1 MEIDFSYSQPTS
13 PQTPRATADDLA
25 PAPVLQPD
33 SEHGI
38 SDVSTEAALDMQ
50 ASGQPSLSDSFFAG
64 MKQYQFA
71 DVKGLMLYAGKKY
84 LQTQHPEYDPYNDT
98 ALKGRGSDFYD
109 KYASL
114 FSTSESPQETQF
126 MLKNIDEFEK
136 YDAEV
141 EANPITGAIGQIVG
155 QLTSPVS
162 FVGGSIAKLS
172 GMTQIAAI
180 SGLGGAFSL
189 ATDLGRSQYDPTIT
203 TDEIASN
210 AQGAAAFG
218 AILGGAGQA
227 GVALY
232 KGGKSAY
239 SKLFGGT
246 VDLSKESATTVKA
259 FDNALKAHA
268 EGKPVAPEDLVHLK
282 DYKIA
287 DTNFLFSAANKVSS
301 FLNPESRLLNST
313 NPAVRAEAAKLVP
326 TNLIFEH
333 NLRGEA
339 NPVSVMEKA
348 KFNAANQGVKMRN
361 AIDTEFV
368 QYKKDG
374 GKLKKTDFLEEV
386 KNHVMDIESS
396 KNSRVINAARHIS
409 ENLNEHLG
417 LLKARGFLPEGW
429 SPKEKYF
436 PTQYNFDML
445 TKNRF
450 SVVQDIK
457 TDILSKEPN
466 IAKDDLKNAADEIYN
481 SLVND
486 SLGRVYNRKEF
497 KSKFLEERKLDLSNK
512 FRAKYGSSDL
522 IGTMDNYYSTVHKQL
537 ALKEQYG
544 SNDFFKTINDN
555 VLEGLQKE
563 VDKIEADTTLSLAQ
577 KNKKA
582 SALQNET
589 QENLKD
595 LLSVFEIQT
604 GQYQQKFGRTA
615 RSIASMAKGYQYMRV
630 MGGYVI
636 SNLPDLANMMRI
648 SAKGGK
654 TEAMLKDIA
663 HSVGR
668 NFKVFKDHDDLKL
681 LGLMSESF
689 GDATRSALYNN
700 LDGAAQLTKWES
712 RMSVATNF
720 YSKYINFSNKWN
732 DLLLNTATESL
743 SKKLVKWSY
752 QLSEGKMKAGSAAEI
767 ELSRLGIDK
776 RLATSIIDQFKKHNT
791 TEKFGGKN
799 VVLAN
804 IDEWD
809 ADVLSDLGAIIRDEV
824 QRVVFTPR
832 AGSRPLWL
840 SQPLGGVI
848 AQFQGFALGAWQQ
861 IVLPRMQRM
870 SGVSGEHTRVALSA
884 LVADL
889 MLGVV
894 TGYTKNGISKDDW
907 DAPSV
912 EQSLQYAF
920 DRSAFFSIFNYPS
933 GVADKVFDAGLGHY
947 LGTSHYAKY
956 GQKNPIELLSG
967 VTGSSIVTASKV
979 LKSAKDGDMTDAE
992 IKRALTLLP
1001 AQNSMIAILLAKS
1014 LGEE

>member
-50 ASGQPSLSDSFFAG
+50 ASGKPSLSDSFFAG
-64 MKQYQFA
+64 LKQYQFA

-98 ALKGRGSDFYD
+98 ALKGRGSDFYN

-155 QLTSPVS
+155 QFTSPVS

-172 GMTQIAAI
+172 GMTKIAAI
-180 SGLGGAFSL
+180 SGLSGAVSL
-189 ATDLGRSQYDPTIT
+189 ASDLGRSQYDPTIT
-203 TDEIASN
+203 PDEIASN
-210 AQGAAAFG
+210 AQGATAFG
-218 AILGGAGQA
+218 AILGIAGKA

-232 KGGKSAY
+232 KGGKSTY

-268 EGKPVAPEDLVHLK
+268 EGKPVATEDLVHLK

-301 FLNPESRLLNST
+301 FLNPESRLLNSM
-313 NPAVRAEAAKLVP
+313 NPAVREEAAKLVP

-339 NPVSVMEKA
+339 NPISVMEKA

-374 GKLKKTDFLEEV
+374 GNLKKNDFLEEV
-386 KNHVMDIESS
+386 RGHVMGTTPS

-409 ENLNEHLG
+409 ETLNDHLKDLKFRG
-417 LLKARGFLPEGW
+417 LLPENW
-429 SPKEKYF
+429 SPKEQYF
-436 PTQYNFDML
+436 PTQYNFDVL

-450 SVVQDIK
+450 LVTKDIRDELAAK
-457 TDILSKEPN
+457 EALS
-466 IAKDDLKNAADEIYN
+466 DTDLKQAADEIYN

-486 SLGRVYNRKEF
+486 SLGRIYNRKEF
-497 KSKFLEERKLDLSNK
+497 SSKFLEERKLDLSNK
-512 FRAKYGSSDL
+512 FRAKYGSSDI
-522 IGTMDNYYSTVHKQL
+522 IGTMDNYFSTVHKQL

-555 VLEGLQKE
+555 VLAGLQKE
-563 VDKIEADTTLSLAQ
+563 IDKIEADTTLSLAQ

-582 SALQNET
+582 SKLQNET
-589 QENLKD
+589 QDNLKD

-604 GQYQQKFGRTA
+604 GQYQQKFSRAG
-615 RSIASMAKGYQYMRV
+615 RSIAAITKGYQYMRL
-630 MGGYVI
+630 MGGFVI

-648 SAKGGK
+648 SAKGSK

-663 HSVGR
+663 YSVSN

-689 GDATRSALYNN
+689 GDATRAALYNN
-700 LDGAAQLTKWES
+700 LDGAAQLTKWEK

-720 YSKYINFSNKWN
+720 YSRYINFSNKWN

-752 QLSEGKMKAGSAAEI
+752 QLSEGKMKEGSAGQI

-776 RLATSIIDQFKKHNT
+776 SLAEDIINQFKVYSS
-791 TEKFGGKN
+791 TEEFGGKK

-804 IDEWD
+804 INDWD
-809 ADVLSDLGAIIRDEV
+809 ADVLEKVGAIIRDEV

-840 SQPLGGVI
+840 SQPFGGVI

-870 SGVSGEHTRVALSA
+870 SGVSGEHTKVALA
-884 LVADL
+884 GLVADL
-889 MLGVV
+889 MIGTV
-894 TGYTKNGISKDDW
+894 TGYIKNGISKDEW

-912 EQSLQYAF
+912 EQSIQYAF

-933 GVADKVFDAGLGHY
+933 GIADKVFDAGLGHF

-956 GQKNPIELLSG
+956 GDKNPIELLSG

-979 LKSAKDGDMTDAE
+979 LKAAKDGDMSDAE